1 MTQIPFIQGRVSEG
15 IQSSVLYASQLSL
28 NIKIGNL
35 EPGSAVTVC
44 EGVEAAPTDYSRMEL
59 ALGKEKGAGSGIQ
72 VWAVEVALVA
82 GRLEGL
88 SRVSLKG
95 RYRGS
100 DVFGTKPPA
109 GFLEVFAE
117 DLHDKVYHTSVGTTY
132 ETFVAVS
139 PYMNRQAGVV
149 VIVER
154 A

>member
-1 MTQIPFIQGRVSEG
+1 M
-15 IQSSVLYASQLSL
+15 
-28 NIKIGNL
+28 
-35 EPGSAVTVC
+35 AVG
-44 EGVEAAPTDYSRMEL
+44 EGVEPAPADDTRMEL
-59 ALGKEKGAGSGIQ
+59 ALGKEEGAGSGIQ

-88 SRVSLKG
+88 SCVSLKG

-109 GFLEVFAE
+109 GFLEAYAE
-117 DLHDKVYHTSVGTTY
+117 DLHDKVYHTSVGATY

-139 PYMNRQAGVV
+139 RYMNGQAGVV

-154 A
+154 T